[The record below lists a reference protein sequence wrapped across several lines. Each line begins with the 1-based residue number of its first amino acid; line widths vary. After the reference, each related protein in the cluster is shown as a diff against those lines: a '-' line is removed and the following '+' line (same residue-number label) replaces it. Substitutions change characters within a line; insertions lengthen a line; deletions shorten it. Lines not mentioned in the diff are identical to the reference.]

1 VSFDEDE
8 NNEPLP
14 NLTLISFFWLARL
27 PPAPLKMRLASLF
40 IVAQVARWFEENDL
54 FLFYSSSV
62 LFIYEGGEANKDW
75 DESSFNRDSAK
86 LRLIDFAHVRRMNVD
101 SNNNQNSTRKDKG
114 YLAGIYKLLD
124 ITENI
129 LEDQERNG
137 GLARG

>member
-1 VSFDEDE
+1 MF
-8 NNEPLP
+8 
-14 NLTLISFFWLARL
+14 A
-27 PPAPLKMRLASLF
+27 
-40 IVAQVARWFEENDL
+40 
-54 FLFYSSSV
+54 
-62 LFIYEGGEANKDW
+62 LFIYEGGEEANKDW